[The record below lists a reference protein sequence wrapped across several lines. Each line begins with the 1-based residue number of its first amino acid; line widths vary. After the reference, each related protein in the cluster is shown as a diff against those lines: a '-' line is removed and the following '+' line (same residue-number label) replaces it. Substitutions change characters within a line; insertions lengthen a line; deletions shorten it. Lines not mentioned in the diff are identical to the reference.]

1 MIAVK
6 IIPAYNFK
14 QVAQLLWLSFL
25 RYLVFSFQFV
35 ILLKMFLPKLNLMD
49 IFSGT
54 TWIFLIKSIVLSF
67 NFLLDLGIRE
77 LSALQFFESYGVSE
91 VNILAGILSIW
102 ILNILFPSILGTVLL
117 WRINIINK

>member
-1 MIAVK
+1 MIVVK

-14 QVAQLLWLSFL
+14 QVTQLLWLSFL

-35 ILLKMFLPKLNLMD
+35 ILLKMFLPKLKLMD

-54 TWIFLIKSIVLSF
+54 TWIFLIKSIVPSF

-77 LSALQFFESYGVSE
+77 LSALQFFESYGVRE
-91 VNILAGILSIW
+91 VNILAGTLSIW
-102 ILNILFPSILGTVLL
+102 ILNILFPSILGVLFYYGE
-117 WRINIINK
+117 